1 MLKRVFCVVFSVLLA
16 ASVCVCA
23 SAGDVEALATAK
35 APDDLR
41 FVFTYP
47 NEGSECI
54 EAVFSVP
61 DDMCDIASQMLRQS
75 EYTDSVVAGV
85 AGLIQ
90 FDWSIDSC
98 DAFHYDAS
106 WDAAGGDYPI
116 QQLNGSFVEKK
127 EVFWFAYPQSVARC
141 ADALKET
148 DKDGAAV
155 RTFDFDAHKLYV
167 RARFMVYAYA
177 NGECTFSDWSD
188 VYDIGTFRG
197 AEAPKISDT
206 GDDRPTFRNA
216 WLDGGALC
224 YAVEY
229 PDNIRETAKALLA
242 GYGTQLNF
250 ESQLRVDGSEWQY
263 WTTENDSMP
272 YLTDRS
278 TGIAEFKDGETIEY
292 RCRLVGHDPSNG
304 NAIIT
309 GWSDYA
315 TVKDGKAEVVKNDD
329 PFGKKA
335 EAQRLKD
342 AEREANK
349 CKVCGICPFHPFGV
363 CMFIWLGI
371 LLLVV
376 LVIVYNII
384 SVKKKKQRAAEV
396 KAREEA
402 SRRAAPDKT
411 SSFIQTDR
419 ITLGKQDATQPEESV
434 SEEPAA
440 EETQED
446 KNNAD

>member
-1 MLKRVFCVVFSVLLA
+1 MLKRLLCVIFSVLLA

-23 SAGDVEALATAK
+23 SAGEVEALATAK

-61 DDMCDIASQMLRQS
+61 FDMCTVASQMLRQP
-75 EYTDSVVAGV
+75 EYMDSVVAGE

-90 FDWSIDSC
+90 FDWSIDSR
-98 DAFHYDAS
+98 DAFHYDES
-106 WDAAGGDYPI
+106 WDKPGGDYPI
-116 QQLNGSFVEKK
+116 QQLSGSFVEKK
-127 EVFWFAYPQSVARC
+127 EVFWFAYPQSAERC
-141 ADALKET
+141 AGALKET
-148 DKDGAAV
+148 EKDGATV

-167 RARFMVYAYA
+167 RARFMVYLYA
-177 NGECTFSDWSD
+177 TQKCFFSDWSD
-188 VYDIGTFRG
+188 VCDVGADKDAAAPQITGTGKDCPAFTDARF
-197 AEAPKISDT
+197 E
-206 GDDRPTFRNA
+206 N
-216 WLDGGALC
+216 GALH
-224 YAVEY
+224 YSVKY
-229 PDNIRETAKALLA
+229 PDSIRDTALELLA

-250 ESQLRVDGSEWQY
+250 ESQLRVDGGEWMY

-272 YLTDRS
+272 YLTERS

-292 RCRLVGHDPSNG
+292 RCRLIGHDPSNG

-376 LVIVYNII
+376 AVIAYNIV
-384 SVKKKKQRAAEV
+384 SVKKKKKRAAEV

-402 SRRAAPDKT
+402 SRRSSSDKT
-411 SSFIQTDR
+411 ESFVLTDR
-419 ITLGKQDATQPEESV
+419 ITLQKK
-434 SEEPAA
+434 
-440 EETQED
+440 EETPADAPQEEET
-446 KNNAD
+446 NEN

>member
-1 MLKRVFCVVFSVLLA
+1 MLKRLLCVIFSVLLA

-23 SAGDVEALATAK
+23 SAGEVEALATAK

-61 DDMCDIASQMLRQS
+61 SDMCTVASQMLRQP
-75 EYTDSVVAGV
+75 EYMDSVVAGE

-90 FDWSIDSC
+90 FDWSIDSR
-98 DAFHYDAS
+98 DAFHYDES
-106 WDAAGGDYPI
+106 WDKPGGDYPL

-127 EVFWFAYPQSVARC
+127 EVFWFAYPQSAERC
-141 ADALKET
+141 AGALKET
-148 DKDGAAV
+148 EKDGATV

-167 RARFMVYAYA
+167 RARFMVYLYA
-177 NGECTFSDWSD
+177 TQKCFFSDWSD
-188 VYDIGTFRG
+188 VCDVG
-197 AEAPKISDT
+197 AEKNAAAPKVPDT
-206 GDDRPTFRNA
+206 GKDSPKFTNA
-216 WLDGGALC
+216 LLEGNALRFFI
-224 YAVEY
+224 EY
-229 PDNIRETAKALLA
+229 PDSIHETAKALLA
-242 GYGTQLNF
+242 GYGTQLSF
-250 ESQLRVDGSEWQY
+250 ESQIRVDGGEWMY

-272 YLTDRS
+272 YLTERS
-278 TGIAEFKDGETIEY
+278 TGIAEFKNGETIEY
-292 RCRLVGHDPSNG
+292 RCRLIGHDPSNG

-376 LVIVYNII
+376 AVIAYNIV
-384 SVKKKKQRAAEV
+384 SAKKKKKRAAEV

-402 SRRAAPDKT
+402 SRRSSSDKT
-411 SSFIQTDR
+411 ESFVLTDR
-419 ITLGKQDATQPEESV
+419 ITLQKK
-434 SEEPAA
+434 
-440 EETQED
+440 EETPADAPQEEET
-446 KNNAD
+446 NEN